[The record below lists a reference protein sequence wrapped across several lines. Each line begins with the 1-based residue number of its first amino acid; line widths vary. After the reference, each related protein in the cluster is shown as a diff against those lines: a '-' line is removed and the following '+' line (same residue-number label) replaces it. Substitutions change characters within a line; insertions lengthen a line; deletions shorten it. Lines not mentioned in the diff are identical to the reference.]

1 MNMIN
6 KYFATLLIVTFT
18 LSINSCT
25 EDDLTEGADY
35 IQKYLG
41 IWSVNDQAARI
52 NYDVTIIANPSNVS
66 EIFINNFANLGTSA
80 SALVVDNS
88 IVIELQYLGSDYT
101 VSGTGIYVNSKKLEF
116 SFELIN
122 GIESE
127 SRIALFSR

>member
-41 IWSVNDQAARI
+41 IWSVNGQAARI

>member
-1 MNMIN
+1 MIN

>member
-1 MNMIN
+1 M
-6 KYFATLLIVTFT
+6 
-18 LSINSCT
+18 SINSCT

>member
-41 IWSVNDQAARI
+41 IWSVNDQAARTK
-52 NYDVTIIANPSNVS
+52 YDETIIANP
-66 EIFINNFANLGTSA
+66 
-80 SALVVDNS
+80 
-88 IVIELQYLGSDYT
+88 
-101 VSGTGIYVNSKKLEF
+101 
-116 SFELIN
+116 
-122 GIESE
+122 
-127 SRIALFSR
+127 